1 MDYFA
6 LDVPVKFIEIGD
18 IIDFEVFNIEDLI
31 VVDETEDLFSVEVG
45 TETDVCPE
53 IDGLG
58 PTNVRSEAA
67 ESGPSHRF

>member
-6 LDVPVKFIEIGD
+6 LDVPVEFIEIGD
-18 IIDFEVFNIEDLI
+18 IIDFEVFNI
-31 VVDETEDLFSVEVG
+31 EDLFSVEVG

-53 IDGLG
+53 IDRLG

-67 ESGPSHRF
+67 ESDPSHRF